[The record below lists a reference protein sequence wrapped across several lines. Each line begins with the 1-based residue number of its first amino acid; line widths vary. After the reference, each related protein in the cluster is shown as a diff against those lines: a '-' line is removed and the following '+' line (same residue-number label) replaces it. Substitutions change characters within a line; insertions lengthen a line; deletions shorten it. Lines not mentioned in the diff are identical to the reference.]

1 MALKTYRDSVADA
14 ISVQEVTGLTNAAI
28 EIQAGGASGTVLH
41 FLVIDNLLNTA
52 LSYLK
57 MWNNDG
63 SPAVDTLEPD
73 IIIPIAGKKEYVMH
87 MLNGLS
93 GVFEAATID
102 MHAIA
107 TPTKESGNTTANV
120 TQNAPT
126 NQFDCDLGSQRPSE
140 VSPWHWSSVG

>member
-1 MALKTYRDSVADA
+1 MASLKTYRGSLADA
-14 ISVQEVTGLTNAAI
+14 VPVQEVTSLTNAAV
-28 EIQAGGASGTVLH
+28 EIQDGGASGTVVH
-41 FLVIDNLLNTA
+41 FLLIDNLLNTA
-52 LSYLK
+52 VTYLK

-63 SPAVDTLEPD
+63 SPAIATLEPD

-93 GVFEAATID
+93 GVFSAATID

-107 TPTKESGNTTANV
+107 TSTKESGNTTANV

-126 NQFDCDLGSQRPSE
+126 NRFDCDFGLGTS
-140 VSPWHWSSVG
+140 